1 MGASNRIIRRT
12 STDPTTRL
20 FDALLDLSFVAALRR
35 CGVDDPKLMDIS
47 MAAKDERR
55 RALRHG
61 YRVNNWYAF

>member
-1 MGASNRIIRRT
+1 MNRLIRRT
-12 STDPTTRL
+12 TTDPITRL
-20 FDALLDLSFVAALRR
+20 FDALLDLSFVSVLRKI
-35 CGVDDPKLMDIS
+35 GVDDPKLMDIS